1 MSEYLVWE
9 REMLRGRGGKGGLSF
24 GARTRAGPG
33 RVGRGGDADI
43 SVSILRRML
52 MEWTG
57 TILICEENHL
67 HPLDALEF
75 SKDSHVMHTSPS

>member
-1 MSEYLVWE
+1 MGE
-9 REMLRGRGGKGGLSF
+9 RNVEGGKGGLTF

-52 MEWTG
+52 MEWR
-57 TILICEENHL
+57 
-67 HPLDALEF
+67 DA
-75 SKDSHVMHTSPS
+75 